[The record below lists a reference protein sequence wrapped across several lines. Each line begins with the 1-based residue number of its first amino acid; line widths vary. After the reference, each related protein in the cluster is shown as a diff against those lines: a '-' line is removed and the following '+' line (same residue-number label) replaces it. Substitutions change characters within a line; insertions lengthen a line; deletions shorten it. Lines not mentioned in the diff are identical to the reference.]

1 MRTTRFS
8 LLLAVCFLAF
18 ALLPGIAP
26 PALAAEAVPPAAL
39 GDCGAF
45 DWEVLRLTNVER
57 AAPELLRLVSGTEAA
72 DYVLPGTART
82 ATVRLYRLDAN
93 YAPTAETETLWTR

>member
-39 GDCGAF
+39 GDCGAG
-45 DWEVLRLTNVER
+45 DG
-57 AAPELLRLVSGTEAA
+57 ELLRLVSGTEAA